1 MKSAYD
7 IFISYRRKDAQGS
20 DKGVHIARTIKQYL
34 EIKGYKGRVFFDY
47 SELSNEDFDK
57 RILSVI
63 RQAKVFISVLTPD
76 SMLRCVNDGDW
87 VRREL
92 MEAYNNKLQMIFINP
107 DGREISFPGGFPE
120 ELSFIKTRNHLTV
133 HMDSSFERD
142 MDDLIEKHIAPVSA
156 PSDGSNSGK
165 YAKVRVRT
173 DHDCI
178 IKRFDEEIGSAKVGE
193 YSIVY
198 LPKGKHRITFMAND
212 AEAAALGVSVTQ
224 MFEVKDVEY
233 EDYIEV
239 SLKDVY
245 DKRLKDLAISK
256 AVESAAKKRKGFQ
269 ELVDEGQVAMLRDNQ
284 LREKR
289 IKKWTIYA
297 VIAILVV
304 VVGVFIW
311 GGDDLPRP
319 KPKPDEPVIIVK
331 DSVNLEATAA
341 EKVANV
347 KIKEDLNVKDDSSKD
362 KASEKTQE
370 QVVEKKSET
379 AQVKKSEGEKQKV
392 GTMAIQS
399 KPSGASVKINGR
411 DYGVTPLTL
420 NDMLIGSYNVVIS
433 RKGYHSHYRTIK
445 INEGKNIEVKVAL
458 EAVKSQS
465 SSTESFSAQKEKIF
479 AITEFVKDPFDLSG
493 RGITTEK
500 FDANGDR
507 YAIVKVIS
515 DDSKDNLADYRFDF
529 GIYSLR
535 KEMVAGELWLYVQKN
550 AKQVSVSREGFKTI
564 NRFNLGCVL
573 ESGAVYRMTIS
584 KNTEVVTGLKY
595 GTINGHKY
603 VDLGLP
609 SGLKWATCNVG
620 ADSPEEYGDYYAWGE
635 VETKSEYTKDNS
647 KTRDKSMSDISGN
660 SIYDV
665 AQAKWGG
672 SWRLPTKKE
681 MEELIK
687 ECKWKWT
694 TQNGIN
700 GYKVTGP
707 NGNSI
712 FLPAAGVR
720 RGSSLESAGEYGNFW
735 SSAPY
740 ESYDYRAYDLDFDSS
755 THTVD
760 WLYRH
765 DGRSVR
771 PVSE

>member
-107 DGREISFPGGFPE
+107 DGREIAFPGGFPE
-120 ELSFIKTRNHLTV
+120 ELSFVKTRNHLTV

-198 LPKGKHRITFMAND
+198 LPKGKHRITFMTND
-212 AEAAALGVSVTQ
+212 AEAAALGVSITQ
-224 MFEVKDVEY
+224 MFEVKDVDY

-239 SLKDVY
+239 PLKDVY

-256 AVESAAKKRKGFQ
+256 SAESIAKKKKGFQ
-269 ELVDEGQVAMLRDNQ
+269 ELIDEGQVAMLRDNQ

-297 VIAILVV
+297 VVAILTV

-311 GGDDLPRP
+311 GGDDMSGP
-319 KPKPDEPVIIVK
+319 KPNSDELILPFE
-331 DSVNLEATAA
+331 DSVIVENVPLQEVDTV
-341 EKVANV
+341 KVASN
-347 KIKEDLNVKDDSSKD
+347 IKDKSSKD
-362 KASEKTQE
+362 KASEKTLG
-370 QVVEKKSET
+370 QVVEKKSEL

-411 DYGVTPLTL
+411 DYGVTPLIV
-420 NDMLIGSYNVVIS
+420 NDMKAGNYTVEIS
-433 RKGYHSHYRTIK
+433 KKGYEKLSYKVQLH
-445 INEGKNIEVKVAL
+445 EGATYKAMDMLRPVE
-458 EAVKSQS
+458 SQS
-465 SSTESFSAQKEKIF
+465 SSERIKEAIENDTLNITPAQAEEIKSIL
-479 AITEFVKDPFDLSG
+479 AG
-493 RGITTEK
+493 
-500 FDANGDR
+500 
-507 YAIVKVIS
+507 
-515 DDSKDNLADYRFDF
+515 SKTK
-529 GIYSLR
+529 S
-535 KEMVAGELWLYVQKN
+535 
-550 AKQVSVSREGFKTI
+550 S
-564 NRFNLGCVL
+564 
-573 ESGAVYRMTIS
+573 
-584 KNTEVVTGLKY
+584 
-595 GTINGHKY
+595 TINGHEY

-620 ADSPEEYGDYYAWGE
+620 ASSPEEYGDYYAWGE
-635 VETKSEYTKDNS
+635 IETKSEYTKDNS
-647 KTRDKSMSDISGN
+647 KTRGKSMSDISGN
-660 SIYDV
+660 TMYDV
-665 AQAKWGG
+665 ACAKWGG

-681 MEELIK
+681 LEELESK
-687 ECKWKWT
+687 CKWEWT
-694 TQNGIN
+694 TINGKK

-707 NGNSI
+707 HGN
-712 FLPAAGVR
+712 
-720 RGSSLESAGEYGNFW
+720 
-735 SSAPY
+735 
-740 ESYDYRAYDLDFDSS
+740 
-755 THTVD
+755 
-760 WLYRH
+760 
-765 DGRSVR
+765 
-771 PVSE
+771 

>member
-63 RQAKVFISVLTPD
+63 RQVKVFISVLTPD

-92 MEAYNNKLQMIFINP
+92 LEAYNNKLQMIFINP
-107 DGREISFPGGFPE
+107 DGREIAFPGGFPE
-120 ELSFIKTRNHLTV
+120 ELSFVKTRNHLTV

-212 AEAAALGVSVTQ
+212 AEAAALGVSITQ
-224 MFEVKDVEY
+224 MFEIKDVEY

-256 AVESAAKKRKGFQ
+256 AVKSAAKKKKGFQ
-269 ELVDEGQVAMLRDNQ
+269 ELIDEGQVAMLRDNQ

-297 VIAILVV
+297 VVAILAV

-311 GGDDLPRP
+311 GGDDMSGP
-319 KPKPDEPVIIVK
+319 KPNLDEPVIIVK

-341 EKVANV
+341 EEVANV
-347 KIKEDLNVKDDSSKD
+347 KIKEDSNVKDKSSKD

-370 QVVEKKSET
+370 QVVEKKSEP
-379 AQVKKSEGEKQKV
+379 AQVKKSEGKKERV
-392 GTMAIQS
+392 GSMAIIS
-399 KPSGASVKINGR
+399 EPSGASVKINGR
-411 DYGVTPLTL
+411 DYGVTPLIL
-420 NDMLIGSYNVVIS
+420 NNMKAGNYYVEISKKGYEKLSYKVQLHEGATYTATDMLKPV
-433 RKGYHSHYRTIK
+433 
-445 INEGKNIEVKVAL
+445 E
-458 EAVKSQS
+458 SQS
-465 SSTESFSAQKEKIF
+465 SSERIKEAIKNDTLNITPAQAEEIKSIL
-479 AITEFVKDPFDLSG
+479 AG
-493 RGITTEK
+493 
-500 FDANGDR
+500 
-507 YAIVKVIS
+507 
-515 DDSKDNLADYRFDF
+515 SKTK
-529 GIYSLR
+529 S
-535 KEMVAGELWLYVQKN
+535 
-550 AKQVSVSREGFKTI
+550 
-564 NRFNLGCVL
+564 
-573 ESGAVYRMTIS
+573 
-584 KNTEVVTGLKY
+584 
-595 GTINGHKY
+595 GTINGHEY

-620 ADSPEEYGDYYAWGE
+620 ANSPEEYGDYYAWGE
-635 VETKSEYTKDNS
+635 VETKNKYTEDNS
-647 KTRDKSMSDISGN
+647 KTYGKSMSDISGN
-660 SIYDV
+660 STYDV
-665 AQAKWGG
+665 ARAKWGG
-672 SWRLPTKKE
+672 SWRIPTKE
-681 MEELIK
+681 EYEELINS
-687 ECKWKWT
+687 CKWEGVTK
-694 TQNGIN
+694 NSKKGH
-700 GYKVTGP
+700 KFTGP
-707 NGNSI
+707 NGSSI
-712 FLPAAGVR
+712 FLPAAGYR
-720 RGSSLESAGEYGNFW
+720 DGSSLLSAGDGCYYWG
-735 SSAPY
+735 
-740 ESYDYRAYDLDFDSS
+740 S
-755 THTVD
+755 TPDERGDRHACSLLFHNSVIND
-760 WLYRH
+760 VYWLYRY
-765 DGRSVR
+765 DGLSVR

>member
-92 MEAYNNKLQMIFINP
+92 LEAYNNKLQMIFINP
-107 DGREISFPGGFPE
+107 DGREIAFPGGFPE
-120 ELSFIKTRNHLTV
+120 ELSYVKTRNHLTV

-198 LPKGKHRITFMAND
+198 LPKGNHRITFMAND

-224 MFEVKDVEY
+224 MFEVRDVDY

-256 AVESAAKKRKGFQ
+256 AVKSAAKKRKGFQ
-269 ELVDEGQVAMLRDNQ
+269 ELIDEGQVAMLRDNQ

-297 VIAILVV
+297 VVAILAV

-311 GGDDLPRP
+311 GGDDMSGP
-319 KPKPDEPVIIVK
+319 KPNLDEPVIIVK

-341 EKVANV
+341 EEVANV
-347 KIKEDLNVKDDSSKD
+347 KIKEDSNVKDKSSKD

-370 QVVEKKSET
+370 QVVEKKSEP
-379 AQVKKSEGEKQKV
+379 AQVKKSEGKKERV
-392 GTMAIQS
+392 GSMAIIS
-399 KPSGASVKINGR
+399 EPSGASVKINGR
-411 DYGVTPLTL
+411 DYGVTPLIL
-420 NDMLIGSYNVVIS
+420 NNMKAGNYYVEISKKGYEKLSYKVQLTEGATYTATDMLKPV
-433 RKGYHSHYRTIK
+433 
-445 INEGKNIEVKVAL
+445 E
-458 EAVKSQS
+458 SQS
-465 SSTESFSAQKEKIF
+465 SSERIKEAIKNDTLNITPAQAEEIKSIL
-479 AITEFVKDPFDLSG
+479 AG
-493 RGITTEK
+493 
-500 FDANGDR
+500 
-507 YAIVKVIS
+507 
-515 DDSKDNLADYRFDF
+515 SKTK
-529 GIYSLR
+529 S
-535 KEMVAGELWLYVQKN
+535 
-550 AKQVSVSREGFKTI
+550 
-564 NRFNLGCVL
+564 
-573 ESGAVYRMTIS
+573 
-584 KNTEVVTGLKY
+584 
-595 GTINGHKY
+595 GTINGHEY

-635 VETKSEYTKDNS
+635 VKTKNKYTAHNS
-647 KTRDKSMSDISGN
+647 KTYGKSMQDISGN
-660 SIYDV
+660 AKYDV
-665 AQAKWGG
+665 ARVKWRD

-681 MEELIK
+681 LEEL
-687 ECKWKWT
+687 ENNCKWELT
-694 TQNGIN
+694 TISGKK

-712 FLPAAGVR
+712 FLPAAGYR
-720 RGSSLESAGEYGNFW
+720 NGSSLWDAGESGYYW
-735 SSAPY
+735 SSTPD
-740 ESYDYRAYDLDFDSS
+740 ESKDDVAYRLYVNGSRHYVNWSS
-755 THTVD
+755 
-760 WLYRH
+760 RNC
-765 DGRSVR
+765 GQSVR

>member
-107 DGREISFPGGFPE
+107 DGREIAFPGGFPE
-120 ELSFIKTRNHLTV
+120 ELSFVKTRNHLTV

-142 MDDLIEKHIAPVSA
+142 MDDLIEKHIAPVSN

-212 AEAAALGVSVTQ
+212 AEAAALGVSITQ

-256 AVESAAKKRKGFQ
+256 SVESAAKKRKGFQ
-269 ELVDEGQVAMLRDNQ
+269 ELIDEGQVAMIRDNQ

-297 VIAILVV
+297 VVAILAV
-304 VVGVFIW
+304 VVGVFMP
-311 GGDDLPRP
+311 G
-319 KPKPDEPVIIVK
+319 
-331 DSVNLEATAA
+331 LET
-341 EKVANV
+341 
-347 KIKEDLNVKDDSSKD
+347 
-362 KASEKTQE
+362 
-370 QVVEKKSET
+370 KS
-379 AQVKKSEGEKQKV
+379 
-392 GTMAIQS
+392 
-399 KPSGASVKINGR
+399 
-411 DYGVTPLTL
+411 
-420 NDMLIGSYNVVIS
+420 
-433 RKGYHSHYRTIK
+433 
-445 INEGKNIEVKVAL
+445 
-458 EAVKSQS
+458 
-465 SSTESFSAQKEKIF
+465 
-479 AITEFVKDPFDLSG
+479 
-493 RGITTEK
+493 GI
-500 FDANGDR
+500 
-507 YAIVKVIS
+507 
-515 DDSKDNLADYRFDF
+515 L
-529 GIYSLR
+529 
-535 KEMVAGELWLYVQKN
+535 
-550 AKQVSVSREGFKTI
+550 
-564 NRFNLGCVL
+564 
-573 ESGAVYRMTIS
+573 
-584 KNTEVVTGLKY
+584 
-595 GTINGHKY
+595 NGHKY

-609 SGLKWATCNVG
+609 SRLKWATCNVG
-620 ADSPEEYGDYYAWGE
+620 ASLPEQYGDYYAWGE
-635 VETKSEYTKDNS
+635 IDTKSEYTKDNS
-647 KTRDKSMSDISGN
+647 ITYGKSMSDISGN
-660 SIYDV
+660 AMYDV
-665 AQAKWGG
+665 ACAKWGG

-681 MEELIK
+681 LDELESK
-687 ECKWKWT
+687 CTWEWT
-694 TQNGIN
+694 TQNGKK

-712 FLPAAGVR
+712 FLPAAGYR
-720 RGSSLESAGEYGNFW
+720 FGSSLYYAGEYGYCW
-735 SSAPY
+735 GSTPY
-740 ESYDYRAYDLDFDSS
+740 ESDDSNAYYLIFDSS
-755 THTVD
+755 SHDVD
-760 WLYRH
+760 WCRRY

>member
-107 DGREISFPGGFPE
+107 DGREIAFPGGFPE
-120 ELSFIKTRNHLTV
+120 ELSFVKTRNHLTV

-198 LPKGKHRITFMAND
+198 LPKGKHRITFMTND
-212 AEAAALGVSVTQ
+212 AEAAALGVSITQ
-224 MFEVKDVEY
+224 MFEVKDVDY

-239 SLKDVY
+239 PLKDVY

-256 AVESAAKKRKGFQ
+256 SAESIAKKKKGFQ
-269 ELVDEGQVAMLRDNQ
+269 ELIDEGQVAMLRDNQ

-297 VIAILVV
+297 VVAILTV

-311 GGDDLPRP
+311 GGDDMSGP
-319 KPKPDEPVIIVK
+319 KPNSDELILPFE
-331 DSVNLEATAA
+331 DSVIVENVPLQEVDTV
-341 EKVANV
+341 KVASN
-347 KIKEDLNVKDDSSKD
+347 IKDKSSKD
-362 KASEKTQE
+362 KASEKTLG
-370 QVVEKKSET
+370 QVVEKKSEL

-411 DYGVTPLTL
+411 DYGVTPLIV
-420 NDMLIGSYNVVIS
+420 NDMKAGNYTVEIS
-433 RKGYHSHYRTIK
+433 KKGYEKLSYKVQLH
-445 INEGKNIEVKVAL
+445 EGATYKAMDMLRPVE
-458 EAVKSQS
+458 SQS
-465 SSTESFSAQKEKIF
+465 SSERIKEAIENDTLNITPAQAEEIKSIL
-479 AITEFVKDPFDLSG
+479 AG
-493 RGITTEK
+493 
-500 FDANGDR
+500 
-507 YAIVKVIS
+507 
-515 DDSKDNLADYRFDF
+515 SKTK
-529 GIYSLR
+529 S
-535 KEMVAGELWLYVQKN
+535 
-550 AKQVSVSREGFKTI
+550 S
-564 NRFNLGCVL
+564 
-573 ESGAVYRMTIS
+573 
-584 KNTEVVTGLKY
+584 
-595 GTINGHKY
+595 TINGHEY

-620 ADSPEEYGDYYAWGE
+620 ASSPEEYGDYYAWGE
-635 VETKSEYTKDNS
+635 IETKSEYTKDNS
-647 KTRDKSMSDISGN
+647 KTRGKSMSDISGN
-660 SIYDV
+660 TMYDV
-665 AQAKWGG
+665 ACAKWGG

-681 MEELIK
+681 LEELESK
-687 ECKWKWT
+687 CKWEWT
-694 TQNGIN
+694 TINGKK

-712 FLPAAGVR
+712 FLPAVGYRA
-720 RGSSLESAGEYGNFW
+720 GSSLHSAGELGYYW
-735 SSAPY
+735 SSTPY
-740 ESYDYRAYDLDFDSS
+740 ESDDNYAYYLYFSS
-755 THTVD
+755 SD
-760 WLYRH
+760 H
-765 DGRSVR
+765 DVNWFTRNFGRSVR

>member
-92 MEAYNNKLQMIFINP
+92 LEAYNNKLQMIFINP

-120 ELSFIKTRNHLTV
+120 ELSFVKTRNHLTV

-178 IKRFDEEIGSAKVGE
+178 IKRFDEEIGSANVGE

-198 LPKGKHRITFMAND
+198 LPKGKHRITFISSARREVMA
-212 AEAAALGVSVTQ
+212 EITHEVTDLEYEGL
-224 MFEVKDVEY
+224 MEVKLD
-233 EDYIEV
+233 
-239 SLKDVY
+239 DVY
-245 DKRLKDLAISK
+245 RKF
-256 AVESAAKKRKGFQ
+256 VE
-269 ELVDEGQVAMLRDNQ
+269 DE
-284 LREKR
+284 EKR
-289 IKKWTIYA
+289 HKREQYREVLKKSWIWIGIVMVFA
-297 VIAILVV
+297 V
-304 VVGVFIW
+304 VVGVFMP
-311 GGDDLPRP
+311 G
-319 KPKPDEPVIIVK
+319 
-331 DSVNLEATAA
+331 LET
-341 EKVANV
+341 
-347 KIKEDLNVKDDSSKD
+347 
-362 KASEKTQE
+362 
-370 QVVEKKSET
+370 KS
-379 AQVKKSEGEKQKV
+379 
-392 GTMAIQS
+392 
-399 KPSGASVKINGR
+399 
-411 DYGVTPLTL
+411 
-420 NDMLIGSYNVVIS
+420 
-433 RKGYHSHYRTIK
+433 
-445 INEGKNIEVKVAL
+445 
-458 EAVKSQS
+458 
-465 SSTESFSAQKEKIF
+465 
-479 AITEFVKDPFDLSG
+479 
-493 RGITTEK
+493 
-500 FDANGDR
+500 
-507 YAIVKVIS
+507 
-515 DDSKDNLADYRFDF
+515 
-529 GIYSLR
+529 
-535 KEMVAGELWLYVQKN
+535 
-550 AKQVSVSREGFKTI
+550 
-564 NRFNLGCVL
+564 
-573 ESGAVYRMTIS
+573 
-584 KNTEVVTGLKY
+584 
-595 GTINGHKY
+595 GTINGYEY

-620 ADSPEEYGDYYAWGE
+620 ASSPEEYGDYYAWGE
-635 VETKSEYTKDNS
+635 IETKSEYDESNS
-647 KTRDKSMSDISGN
+647 KTIGKSMSDISGN
-660 SIYDV
+660 SMYDV
-665 AQAKWGG
+665 ARAKWGG
-672 SWRLPTKKE
+672 SWRMPTKAE
-681 MEELIK
+681 LEELDSKCEWQWI
-687 ECKWKWT
+687 T
-694 TQNGIN
+694 LNGN
-700 GYKVTGP
+700 KGYKVTGP

>member
-92 MEAYNNKLQMIFINP
+92 LEAYNNKLQMIFINP
-107 DGREISFPGGFPE
+107 DGREIAFPGGFPE
-120 ELSFIKTRNHLTV
+120 ELSFVKTRNHLTV

-156 PSDGSNSGK
+156 PSYGSNSGK

-256 AVESAAKKRKGFQ
+256 SAESIAKKKKGFQ
-269 ELVDEGQVAMLRDNQ
+269 ELIDEGQVAMLRDNQ

-297 VIAILVV
+297 VVAILTV

-311 GGDDLPRP
+311 GGNDLPRP
-319 KPKPDEPVIIVK
+319 EPKPDEPVIIVK
-331 DSVNLEATAA
+331 DSVNLEATVA
-341 EKVANV
+341 EEVANV
-347 KIKEDLNVKDDSSKD
+347 KIKEDSNVKDDSSKGETSA
-362 KASEKTQE
+362 KVQE

-411 DYGVTPLTL
+411 DYGVTPLIVNDMKAGNYTVEISKKGYEKLSYKVQLREGATYRATDKLRPVESQSLSERIKEAIENDTL
-420 NDMLIGSYNVVIS
+420 NITHAQEEELKSILAEELKSSLAGS
-433 RKGYHSHYRTIK
+433 KT
-445 INEGKNIEVKVAL
+445 
-458 EAVKSQS
+458 KS
-465 SSTESFSAQKEKIF
+465 
-479 AITEFVKDPFDLSG
+479 
-493 RGITTEK
+493 
-500 FDANGDR
+500 
-507 YAIVKVIS
+507 
-515 DDSKDNLADYRFDF
+515 
-529 GIYSLR
+529 
-535 KEMVAGELWLYVQKN
+535 
-550 AKQVSVSREGFKTI
+550 
-564 NRFNLGCVL
+564 
-573 ESGAVYRMTIS
+573 
-584 KNTEVVTGLKY
+584 
-595 GTINGHKY
+595 GTINGHEY

-620 ADSPEEYGDYYAWGE
+620 ANSPEEYGDYYAWGE
-635 VETKSEYTKDNS
+635 VETKSEYVESNS
-647 KTRDKSMSDISGN
+647 KTYGKSMSDISGN
-660 SIYDV
+660 STYDV
-665 AQAKWGG
+665 ARAKWGG
-672 SWRLPTKKE
+672 SWRIPTKE
-681 MEELIK
+681 EYEELINS
-687 ECKWKWT
+687 CKWEGVTK
-694 TQNGIN
+694 NGKK
-700 GYKVTGP
+700 GHKFTGP
-707 NGNSI
+707 NGSSI
-712 FLPAAGVR
+712 FLPAAGYR
-720 RGSSLESAGEYGNFW
+720 DGSSLLSAGDGCYYWG
-735 SSAPY
+735 STPD
-740 ESYDYRAYDLDFDSS
+740 ESGGRYACSLLFYNSVINDVY
-755 THTVD
+755 
-760 WLYRH
+760 WLYRY
-765 DGRSVR
+765 DGLGVR

>member
-92 MEAYNNKLQMIFINP
+92 LEAYNNKLQMIFINP
-107 DGREISFPGGFPE
+107 DGREIAFPGGFPE
-120 ELSFIKTRNHLTV
+120 ELSFVKTRNHLTV

-173 DHDCI
+173 DHDCV

-212 AEAAALGVSVTQ
+212 AEAAALEVSITQ
-224 MFEVKDVEY
+224 MFEVKDVDY

-256 AVESAAKKRKGFQ
+256 AVKSAAKKRKGFQ
-269 ELVDEGQVAMLRDNQ
+269 ELIDEGQVAMLRDNQ

-297 VIAILVV
+297 VVAILAV

-311 GGDDLPRP
+311 GGDDMSGP
-319 KPKPDEPVIIVK
+319 KPNLDEPVIIVK

-341 EKVANV
+341 EEVANV
-347 KIKEDLNVKDDSSKD
+347 KIKEDSNVKDKSSKE

-379 AQVKKSEGEKQKV
+379 APVKKSEREKQKV
-392 GTMAIQS
+392 GTIVIQS

-420 NDMLIGSYNVVIS
+420 NNMLIGSYNVVIS
-433 RKGYHSHYRTIK
+433 KKGYHSQNRTIK
-445 INEGKNIEVKVAL
+445 INEGKIIEENVAL
-458 EAVKSQS
+458 VAVKSQS
-465 SSTESFSAQKEKIF
+465 STAESFSAQKEKIF
-479 AITEFVKDPFDLSG
+479 AISEFVKVPFDMSG
-493 RGITTEK
+493 RGNTTEK

-529 GIYSLR
+529 GIYSSR
-535 KEMVAGELWLYVQKN
+535 KEMVDGELWLYVQKN

-584 KNTEVVTGLKY
+584 KKTEVVTGSKY
-595 GTINGHKY
+595 GTINGHEY

-635 VETKSEYTKDNS
+635 IETKSEYT
-647 KTRDKSMSDISGN
+647 
-660 SIYDV
+660 
-665 AQAKWGG
+665 
-672 SWRLPTKKE
+672 
-681 MEELIK
+681 
-687 ECKWKWT
+687 
-694 TQNGIN
+694 
-700 GYKVTGP
+700 
-707 NGNSI
+707 
-712 FLPAAGVR
+712 
-720 RGSSLESAGEYGNFW
+720 
-735 SSAPY
+735 
-740 ESYDYRAYDLDFDSS
+740 
-755 THTVD
+755 
-760 WLYRH
+760 
-765 DGRSVR
+765 
-771 PVSE
+771 

>member
-92 MEAYNNKLQMIFINP
+92 LEAYNNKLQIIFINP
-107 DGREISFPGGFPE
+107 DGREIAFPGGFPQ
-120 ELSFIKTRNHLTV
+120 ELSFVKTRNHLTV

-212 AEAAALGVSVTQ
+212 AEAAALGVSITQ
-224 MFEVKDVEY
+224 MFEIKDVEY

-256 AVESAAKKRKGFQ
+256 AVSVAGGKG
-269 ELVDEGQVAMLRDNQ
+269 
-284 LREKR
+284 
-289 IKKWTIYA
+289 
-297 VIAILVV
+297 
-304 VVGVFIW
+304 
-311 GGDDLPRP
+311 
-319 KPKPDEPVIIVK
+319 
-331 DSVNLEATAA
+331 
-341 EKVANV
+341 
-347 KIKEDLNVKDDSSKD
+347 
-362 KASEKTQE
+362 
-370 QVVEKKSET
+370 
-379 AQVKKSEGEKQKV
+379 
-392 GTMAIQS
+392 
-399 KPSGASVKINGR
+399 
-411 DYGVTPLTL
+411 
-420 NDMLIGSYNVVIS
+420 IGSSTKADS
-433 RKGYHSHYRTIK
+433 R
-445 INEGKNIEVKVAL
+445 VAPKVT
-458 EAVKSQS
+458 KS
-465 SSTESFSAQKEKIF
+465 I
-479 AITEFVKDPFDLSG
+479 
-493 RGITTEK
+493 
-500 FDANGDR
+500 
-507 YAIVKVIS
+507 
-515 DDSKDNLADYRFDF
+515 
-529 GIYSLR
+529 
-535 KEMVAGELWLYVQKN
+535 
-550 AKQVSVSREGFKTI
+550 
-564 NRFNLGCVL
+564 
-573 ESGAVYRMTIS
+573 
-584 KNTEVVTGLKY
+584 
-595 GTINGHKY
+595 INGHEY

-620 ADSPEEYGDYYAWGE
+620 ASSPEEYGDYYAWGE
-635 VETKSEYTKDNS
+635 IETKSEYRIGNC
-647 KTRDKSMSDISGN
+647 KTSEKSMKDISGN
-660 SIYDV
+660 STYDV
-665 AQAKWGG
+665 ARAKWGG

-681 MEELIK
+681 LEELESK
-687 ECKWKWT
+687 CKWEWT
-694 TQNGIN
+694 TINGKK

-712 FLPAAGVR
+712 FLPAAGYR
-720 RGSSLESAGEYGNFW
+720 DGSSLDVAGKGGYYWSSTPDETYGNI
-735 SSAPY
+735 
-740 ESYDYRAYDLDFDSS
+740 DLAYYLDFDSS
-755 THTVD
+755 
-760 WLYRH
+760 LYNLYGNYRSY
-765 DGRSVR
+765 GRSVR
-771 PVSE
+771 PVSKTKRIKIFSGAF

>member
-107 DGREISFPGGFPE
+107 DGREIAFPGGFPE
-120 ELSFIKTRNHLTV
+120 ELSFVKTRNHLTV

-142 MDDLIEKHIAPVSA
+142 MDDLIEKHIAPVSN
-156 PSDGSNSGK
+156 PSDGSKSGK

-224 MFEVKDVEY
+224 MFEVKDVDY

-256 AVESAAKKRKGFQ
+256 SAESIAKKKKGFQ
-269 ELVDEGQVAMLRDNQ
+269 ELIDEGQVAMIRDNQ

-297 VIAILVV
+297 VVAILAVI
-304 VVGVFIW
+304 VGV
-311 GGDDLPRP
+311 
-319 KPKPDEPVIIVK
+319 
-331 DSVNLEATAA
+331 T
-341 EKVANV
+341 NV
-347 KIKEDLNVKDDSSKD
+347 DIKEDS
-362 KASEKTQE
+362 
-370 QVVEKKSET
+370 
-379 AQVKKSEGEKQKV
+379 
-392 GTMAIQS
+392 
-399 KPSGASVKINGR
+399 
-411 DYGVTPLTL
+411 
-420 NDMLIGSYNVVIS
+420 
-433 RKGYHSHYRTIK
+433 
-445 INEGKNIEVKVAL
+445 
-458 EAVKSQS
+458 
-465 SSTESFSAQKEKIF
+465 
-479 AITEFVKDPFDLSG
+479 
-493 RGITTEK
+493 
-500 FDANGDR
+500 
-507 YAIVKVIS
+507 
-515 DDSKDNLADYRFDF
+515 NLA
-529 GIYSLR
+529 GS
-535 KEMVAGELWLYVQKN
+535 
-550 AKQVSVSREGFKTI
+550 KTK
-564 NRFNLGCVL
+564 L
-573 ESGAVYRMTIS
+573 
-584 KNTEVVTGLKY
+584 
-595 GTINGHKY
+595 GTINGHEY

-620 ADSPEEYGDYYAWGE
+620 ADSPEKYGDYYAWGE
-635 VETKSEYTKDNS
+635 IETKGEYVESNS
-647 KTRDKSMSDISGN
+647 KTYGKLMSDTSSN
-660 SIYDV
+660 AKYDV
-665 AQAKWGG
+665 ARANWGS
-672 SWRLPTKKE
+672 SWRLPTEKE
-681 MEELIK
+681 LDELRTK
-687 ECKWKWT
+687 CKWQWT
-694 TQNGIN
+694 TQNGKA

-712 FLPAAGVR
+712 FLPAAGYR
-720 RGSSLESAGEYGNFW
+720 YGSSLYDAGENGNYW
-735 SSAPY
+735 SSSPN
-740 ESYDYRAYDLDFDSS
+740 ESNVYYAYYLGFGSS
-755 THTVD
+755 YHNVS
-760 WLYRH
+760 WSSRYY
-765 DGRSVR
+765 GQSVR